1 MEENSVKQENE
12 LETIDNG
19 DQELSSQINQKRE
32 QRPPKRLTKEV
43 MKNYLANPI
52 HTTLIINH
60 AKVAQKSYGNEK
72 RFFCPPPCVYLSG
85 EGWGRIWNKSN
96 KQQQQHVPIGSSSG
110 TASTALQSYQNGA
123 ETNKNGE
130 VHAFIGIGSISQ
142 EMQKL
147 NLDGKNFCAAKTLY
161 ISGI

>member
-85 EGWGRIWNKSN
+85 EGWGRIWNKP
-96 KQQQQHVPIGSSSG
+96 KQHVTNGSSSG
-110 TASTALQSYQNGA
+110 SSALESYQNGA
-123 ETNKNGE
+123 DVNKNGE

-161 ISGI
+161 ISGTLQWA